1 MSKGFLIFAQ
11 NARNENY
18 IKQAYA
24 LALSIKGSQREVTSV
39 ALMTNERVPDEYI
52 HAFDFVVDIPWSVTA
67 EDIMFSTDSRWKIFH
82 VTPFDETIVL
92 DSDMLLLEDV
102 SSWWQYL
109 SKYDIHFCSRI
120 KNFRGEVVVDNIH
133 RKTFI
138 ENELSNPYFALHY
151 FKKSD
156 LALDFYKT
164 VEFVI
169 KNWEWHYTKFA
180 PKSYQPWVSMDL
192 SSAIAIEIL
201 GIQEQAMTEFSP
213 LEFTHMKAPLQ
224 GWNPPPLKWTD
235 AVHYFLNSK
244 NEFMISNIKQRPLLH
259 YIEKD
264 FITADM
270 LTKLRE
276 AADV

>member
-11 NARNENY
+11 NIRDQNY

-24 LALSIKGSQREVTSV
+24 LALSIKATQKTVSAV
-39 ALMTNERVPDEYI
+39 ALMTNDRVPDEYL
-52 HAFDFVVDIPWSVTA
+52 HAFDAVVDIPWGVST

-92 DSDMLLLEDV
+92 DSDMLMLEDV
-102 SSWWQYL
+102 SQWWNYL
-109 SKYDIHFCSRI
+109 ANYDVHFCSRI
-120 KNFRGEVVVDNIH
+120 RNFRGEVVTDTVH
-133 RKTFI
+133 RKAFI
-138 ENELSNPYFALHY
+138 ENELTNPYFALHY

-180 PKSYQPWVSMDL
+180 PKNYQPWVSMDL

-201 GIQEQAMTEFSP
+201 GIQEHAMTEFSP

-224 GWNPPPLKWTD
+224 GWNPVPLKWTD
-235 AVHYFLNSK
+235 PVHYFLNSK
-244 NEFMISNIKQRPLLH
+244 NELMISNIKQRPLLH

-264 FITADM
+264 FITSDM

-276 AADV
+276 CANV